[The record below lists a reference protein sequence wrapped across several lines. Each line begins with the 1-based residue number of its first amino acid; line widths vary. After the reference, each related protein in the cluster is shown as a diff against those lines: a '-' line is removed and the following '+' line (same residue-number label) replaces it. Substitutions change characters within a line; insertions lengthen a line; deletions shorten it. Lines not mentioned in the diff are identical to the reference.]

1 MGWGLDDRDD
11 ESALLEAQRGLEQ
24 ARLMS
29 EHIRGAL
36 GKTTL
41 SGLTSATTYYFRVR
55 PILKTGEAAWSQIV
69 MLVVP

>member
-1 MGWGLDDRDD
+1 VSDVCQYSTDQKTWTVAPSTL
-11 ESALLEAQRGLEQ
+11 Q
-24 ARLMS
+24 AKAT
-29 EHIRGAL
+29 I
-36 GKTTL
+36 